1 MKISDLF
8 ISSMQ
13 YLEECYPGDSVVK
26 NPFAMQEMWAQSLCW
41 EDPLKREMTTQYNIV
56 A

>member
-8 ISSMQ
+8 ISSTQ
-13 YLEECYPGDSVVK
+13 YLEECYPGDSAVK
-26 NPFAMQEMWAQSLCW
+26 NPFAMQMWAQSLCW
-41 EDPLKREMTTQYNIV
+41 EDPLKRELATHYNIL